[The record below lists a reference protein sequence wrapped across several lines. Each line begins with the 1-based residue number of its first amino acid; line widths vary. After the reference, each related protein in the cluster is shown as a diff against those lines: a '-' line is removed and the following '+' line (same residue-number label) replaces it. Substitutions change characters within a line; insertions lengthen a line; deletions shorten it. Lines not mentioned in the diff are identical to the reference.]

1 MKNAM
6 KKLLSAVLALVL
18 VVGMCPA
25 AFATEVDAAAET
37 EATVAATEET
47 VAATEETVAE
57 TEATVPETEATVP
70 ETEPTVSE
78 TVPTTPEVEADE
90 PAASFVTFYYSVDDS
105 FVKVEVKNGKVTTPS
120 EKFFN
125 GYSFRGW
132 MVAGKLV
139 DPGVEIDASVA
150 GSSVSA
156 SYVETNPVS
165 TYTLN
170 VYARKYVDGTLK
182 STQLI
187 HKNQN
192 MQKNDNVLEYLNTVK
207 AELRSQVEKRFPT
220 CTWSGTFYN
229 YYGDTVATDNVLT
242 TNGEKNIY
250 INCWSQEAAEILVYI
265 YRSTTKEYSRI
276 IEIDGYEAGEVVTRD
291 AVKAEV
297 KKHYSYSKMRM
308 FDEEGWA
315 DFKDSKE
322 NTNTEG
328 VSVKSNGT
336 TKIYVYLS
344 SSSASSSST
353 SGSKA
358 DSSNP
363 KTGDNIFMA
372 VTVMTMSAA
381 ALVYVFGK
389 KRAVK

>member
-6 KKLLSAVLALVL
+6 KKLLSGVLALVL

-25 AFATEVDAAAET
+25 AFATEVEAPAET
-37 EATVAATEET
+37 EAAIAATEVT
-47 VAATEETVAE
+47 VAETEETVAE

-70 ETEPTVSE
+70 ETEA
-78 TVPTTPEVEADE
+78 TVPETEADE
-90 PAASFVTFYYSVDDS
+90 PAASFVTFYYTVDDS
-105 FVKVEVKNGKVTTPS
+105 FVKVEVKNGKVTTPG

-139 DPGVEIDASVA
+139 DAGVEIDASAA

-156 SYVETNPVS
+156 YYVETNPVS

-182 STQLI
+182 ETQLI
-187 HKNQN
+187 HKNTN
-192 MQKNDNVLEYLNTVK
+192 MQKNDNVMEYLGTIK

-229 YYGDTVATDNVLT
+229 YYGDQVATDNVLT

-250 INCWSQEAAEILVYI
+250 INCWSQEAADILVYI
-265 YRSTTKEYSRI
+265 YRSSTKEYSRI
-276 IEIDGYEAGEVVTRD
+276 IEMDGYEAGEVVTRD
-291 AVKAEV
+291 AVKAQV
-297 KKHYSYSKMRM
+297 KKYYSYSKMRM
-308 FDEEGWA
+308 FDEDGWA
-315 DFKDSKE
+315 DFKNEKKD
-322 NTNTEG
+322 TNTEG
-328 VSVKSNGT
+328 VSVKSSGT

-344 SSSASSSST
+344 SSSASSSNS
-353 SGSKA
+353 SNA

-363 KTGDNIFMA
+363 KTGDTIFMA
-372 VTVMTMSAA
+372 VTVMAMSAA

-389 KRAVK
+389 KRAAK

>member
-25 AFATEVDAAAET
+25 AFATEVDATAET

-47 VAATEETVAE
+47 VAATEETVAATEETVPE

-70 ETEPTVSE
+70 ETE
-78 TVPTTPEVEADE
+78 ADE
-90 PAASFVTFYYSVDDS
+90 PAASFVTFYYTVDDS
-105 FVKVEVKNGKVTTPS
+105 FVKVEVKNGKVTTPA

-139 DPGVEIDASVA
+139 DAGVEIDASAA

-156 SYVETNPVS
+156 YYVETNPVS

-170 VYARKYVDGTLK
+170 VYARKYVDGVLK
-182 STQLI
+182 ETQLI
-187 HKNQN
+187 HKNED
-192 MQKNDNVLEYLNTVK
+192 MQKNDNVLEYLSTVK

-229 YYGDTVATDNVLT
+229 YYGDQVATDNVLT

-250 INCWSQEAAEILVYI
+250 INCWSQEAAEVLVYV
-265 YRSTTKEYSRI
+265 YRSSTKECSRI
-276 IEIDGYEAGEVVTRD
+276 LDMDGYEAGEVVTRD
-291 AVKAEV
+291 AVKAMV
-297 KKHYSYSKMRM
+297 KKYYSYSKMRM

-315 DFKDSKE
+315 DFKNDKE
-322 NTNTEG
+322 DTNTDG
-328 VSVKSNGT
+328 VSAKSKGI

-344 SSSASSSST
+344 GSSST
-353 SGSKA
+353 GSNGGSTA

-363 KTGDNIFMA
+363 KTGDAIFMA
-372 VTVMTMSAA
+372 VTIMATSAA
-381 ALVYVFGK
+381 ALIYVFNK

>member
-25 AFATEVDAAAET
+25 AFATEVDATVAETEATVAAT

-47 VAATEETVAE
+47 VAATEETVAA
-57 TEATVPETEATVP
+57 TEATVAATEPTVPETEATV
-70 ETEPTVSE
+70 
-78 TVPTTPEVEADE
+78 PEVEADE
-90 PAASFVTFYYSVDDS
+90 PAASFVTFYYTVDDS
-105 FVKVEVKNGKVTTPS
+105 YVKVEVKNGKVTTPA

-150 GSSVSA
+150 GTSVSA
-156 SYVETNPVS
+156 YYVETNPVN

-170 VYARKYVDGTLK
+170 VYARKYVDGVLK
-182 STQLI
+182 ETQLI
-187 HKNQN
+187 HKNEK
-192 MQKNDNVLEYLNTVK
+192 MQKNDNVLDYLGTVK

-229 YYGDTVATDNVLT
+229 YYGDQVATDNVLT

-250 INCWSQEAAEILVYI
+250 INCWSQEAADILVYI
-265 YRSTTKEYSRI
+265 YRSSTKEYSRI
-276 IEIDGYEAGEVVTRD
+276 IEMDGYEAGEVVTRD
-291 AVKAEV
+291 AVKAQV
-297 KKHYSYSKMRM
+297 KKYYSYSKMRM

-315 DFKDSKE
+315 DFKNDKE
-322 NTNTEG
+322 DTNTDG

-344 SSSASSSST
+344 GSSTSSSSD
-353 SGSKA
+353 SKA

-363 KTGDNIFMA
+363 KTGDTIFMA
-372 VTVMTMSAA
+372 VTVMAMSAI
-381 ALVYVFGK
+381 ALVYVFDK
-389 KRAVK
+389 KRSAK